1 MYNIFYVIKNI
12 GHHARLRGN
21 DHGTCS
27 ATRLPVTGIVRFEKE
42 RTGVFA
48 LSTIS
53 TLSLSL
59 LFLPC
64 HKFPALFPNHAFP
77 KRPFF
82 SRASSPGRKGAIIFC
97 CQLGVIMRSAILRNH
112 LNRMSH
118 VYVLVFQSN
127 TCRSP

>member
-1 MYNIFYVIKNI
+1 MIKNI
-12 GHHARLRGN
+12 GHNARLRGN

-27 ATRLPVTGIVRFEKE
+27 TTRLPVTGIVRFEKE

-64 HKFPALFPNHAFP
+64 YKFPPLFPQP
-77 KRPFF
+77 CLSKTT
-82 SRASSPGRKGAIIFC
+82 IFLAC
-97 CQLGVIMRSAILRNH
+97 ELSGKERRHYILLPIRCYYAQYRMRSAILRNH
-112 LNRMSH
+112 LNRISH
-118 VYVLVFQSN
+118 VYILVFQSN